1 MRWLTTDA
9 LIQYEYKEAHVFADS
24 EIVVVSFNY
33 DNSIQHVEIFVVENA
48 IVLVMDYNPN
58 TIMIIES
65 TILAGYFQNNK
76 GDNVI

>member
-9 LIQYEYKEAHVFADS
+9 LIQYEYKEADS

>member
-1 MRWLTTDA
+1 M
-9 LIQYEYKEAHVFADS
+9 
-24 EIVVVSFNY
+24 VVSFNY